1 MTYINIRIYIDKYEY
16 FIWNKKKK
24 KNKKRNNLKE
34 IILNKVKNKF
44 IWTKNVCK
52 LILKYY

>member
-44 IWTKNVCK
+44 IWNKNVCK